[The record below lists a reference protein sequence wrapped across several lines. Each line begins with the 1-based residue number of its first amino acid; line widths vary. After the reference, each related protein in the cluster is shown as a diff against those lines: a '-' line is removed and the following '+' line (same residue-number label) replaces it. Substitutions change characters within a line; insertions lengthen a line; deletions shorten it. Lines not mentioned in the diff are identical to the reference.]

1 MSQAISGEKTITIE
15 GQKYKVRTQVTYEDG
30 LGIPGTLSTTAPIR
44 YVVQYLPKPDILNP
58 IPVWT
63 NLGERSPTN
72 QNKWIFTPA
81 AGAGFQKELSANG
94 PNSLTVSLDD
104 ATSNALSKSAKVT
117 KQQANLIL
125 QVAPNLAPIGSSPVQ
140 PTPSGATPEPTTT
153 PAEPKEINDPGLSV
167 EQIRPDGYG
176 NYYYPET
183 LSNNQNKQDVIKFTA
198 YSYGGRPLTLGG
210 ASSSNFGTPGLADR
224 ILNSI
229 NGSVTLPI
237 QPSITD
243 TNSVTWGNEELNP
256 LQAFGAA
263 VSYAAGEDITAAG
276 QQAMTT
282 VEKLFK
288 ESGGNVEKAVRV
300 YLAGKAVGVN
310 GLLSRVGGAVLNPN
324 MELLFQG
331 PQLRPFTFTFRL
343 SPRSGTEATQVK
355 NIIRFFKQN
364 MSVKN
369 SESNLFLKAPN
380 VFQIRYIVNGE
391 NKDHPSLNRIKICAL
406 QSCSVDYTP
415 DGSYMTFNDDSKTM
429 TSYGL
434 TLQFMELEPIT
445 EKDYSNDRS
454 KVPVQYEPVSLDE
467 IGY

>member
-1 MSQAISGEKTITIE
+1 MANIKNDNLTLNIGGVSVRGKLTTDLDNGKSEWRPYTI
-15 GQKYKVRTQVTYEDG
+15 GQVTTFSSIVSEKDSNGNWDWKSNGNFFED
-30 LGIPGTLSTTAPIR
+30 LRNSNSSLKSQYSTANSLSATFYSSTSQGSPISVMNGGR
-44 YVVQYLPKPDILNP
+44 
-58 IPVWT
+58 
-63 NLGERSPTN
+63 TN
-72 QNKWIFTPA
+72 QFKVYGAPVTAQRLGVPGSNNTATP
-81 AGAGFQKELSANG
+81 
-94 PNSLTVSLDD
+94 PPP
-104 ATSNALSKSAKVT
+104 
-117 KQQANLIL
+117 
-125 QVAPNLAPIGSSPVQ
+125 APPG
-140 PTPSGATPEPTTT
+140 SGATPTPT
-153 PAEPKEINDPGLSV
+153 EPKEINDPGLSA

-183 LSNNQNKQDVIKFTA
+183 LSRNQNKQDVIKFTA

-288 ESGGNVEKAVRV
+288 ESGGNIEKAVRV

-343 SPRSGTEATQVK
+343 SPRSDTEATQVK

-364 MSVKN
+364 MSIKN
-369 SESNLFLKAPN
+369 SDKNLFLKAPN

-391 NKDHPSLNRIKICAL
+391 NKDHPSLNRIKMCAL

-415 DGSYMTFNDDSKTM
+415 DGSYMTFNDDTKTM